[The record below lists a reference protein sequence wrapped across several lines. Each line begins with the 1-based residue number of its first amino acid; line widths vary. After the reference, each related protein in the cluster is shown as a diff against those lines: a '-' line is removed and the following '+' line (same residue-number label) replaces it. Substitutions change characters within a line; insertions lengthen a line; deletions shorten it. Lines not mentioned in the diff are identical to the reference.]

1 MKFGKDGPPSW
12 AIFVLAG
19 AVFCAWL
26 ADRQE
31 AARPRGGPHQESAQT
46 VVDEFG
52 EN

>member
-26 ADRQE
+26 AERE
-31 AARPRGGPHQESAQT
+31 EGARPPHRGPHQESVQ
-46 VVDEFG
+46 VVDEFARQ
-52 EN
+52 

>member
-1 MKFGKDGPPSW
+1 MKNGPPSW

-26 ADRQE
+26 AGRE
-31 AARPRGGPHQESAQT
+31 EARPHGPNQEPARP

-52 EN
+52 GQ